1 MNKVFKSIYSEV
13 LGAWVAVSECAKS
26 NGKKSKSLLACA
38 LAISP
43 LFMWGGVANS
53 QNLDASGNFLTQAS
67 NTITDSTDSIIIGD
81 ENTVTKPVDSV
92 VLGNKNKVLNS
103 DAGSTIEKVY
113 VQGLDNKVF
122 NNNSILTGIKSQ
134 IGYSD
139 EAWNSKRARQKTNV
153 KGHTQINVNGPS
165 KDLALN
171 TLQLTNEKNYDNSK
185 FTIGRSIVFGESSVA
200 MGSDLISLGTDNEV
214 IGWKAIASGYK
225 NTVYGISTVGIGD
238 KNIVSG
244 DSSIG
249 IGTDNINSH
258 PNVVSIGTS
267 NLVQGI
273 GSVSIG
279 SGNIF
284 NLLQSGTI
292 TNYAKKTGSIGIG
305 ISNYIDGIDS
315 VVVGTNN
322 KSMYIGSTVIGYKN
336 FNRLGFS
343 VIHGYNNIAPDSAIA
358 IGRSNLSSGSSN
370 SMIVGT
376 DNFIMSLN
384 PIYENEIKD
393 ILSEFDGYS
402 NVSPDYSL
410 PPSLNGETHKHGLIT
425 AETFKNK
432 LKNLTVDGNEIKI
445 QPETYDQTSKVNSQA
460 GNSLAFGSSNIILG
474 NHSISIGLYNL
485 VRNYDSVALGRANLV
500 LGDSSQVVGRGNKS
514 MGENS
519 SVFGAYNT
527 SEGLHS
533 SVLGFQNVLLKGKGK
548 NPYEMGVAIGVA
560 NLVNGDYSIGMGT
573 LNVVQGLGNVVIGY
587 ENYAAPATGIPN
599 ENPFKV
605 ASRVISIGYKS
616 MAPNHWATAI
626 GDSAFANNSSVALG
640 KFSVAYGTGSHSLGE
655 KSSAVGFYS
664 MAIGSNNYAGALLE
678 DEQIFSFSASVEGG
692 NKAKKFERELWF
704 KKNKLPQG
712 QKIKDNEITDRE
724 SAFGYFGLD
733 YSNLQAIAKIEKQKT
748 NKFDSLG
755 KNMVALGNYNWA
767 FGDFSVA
774 SGYLN
779 MALGDESVSVGQRN
793 FTFKTKSV
801 AFGSSNKSSGKYSTA
816 VGSFNYVGYHNPTKE
831 QFEGKFGDYGTAVGY
846 GNIVIGENASAFGRK
861 NNALGLHSVA
871 IGSESIASYE
881 RAAAAGFNTI
891 ASGLYSSA
899 YGDTAN
905 AFGESSLAL
914 GRGNKSYYAQSFSLG
929 DANKV
934 SGRYAGSFGAFNNVS
949 APSSYAVGNDNVVK
963 SHSSGAFGQDISIGE
978 NANRTFV
985 LGRAI
990 EVNHANSVI
999 LGNKSSS
1006 KEAKAVSSA
1015 KIGTL
1020 SVQGFA
1026 GVGDSKYGVVSV
1038 GSDVSTDTISE
1049 KVRRAIIQKDIIQN
1063 HLAKNKAY
1071 SELLTDTKTE
1081 LAEVEQI
1088 KKQKD
1093 PAYVIKEVT
1102 DEMAK
1107 DYLSKNGILEPV
1119 ALPPDLASLDVTKL
1133 DEIIANGHPDYKVG
1147 PRQIVNVAAGEISAT
1162 STDAINGSQ
1171 LYKVAEALGNEISK
1185 GSALTAGIDSI
1196 LFKANANS
1204 NGKSEGFKFT
1214 KDTVET
1220 SFFIRGNKDNSS
1232 IDEFDKGNNILTYI
1246 HEDDIGR
1253 GGVIISLKNNPEFQN
1268 LVLTGVPAK
1277 TEPTPSPAVPPQITF
1292 KNGDSDNVLTV
1303 DSNGSANLDNPPK
1316 TTRLKLDGD
1325 FIATLNDG
1333 FVISGSDTSGK
1344 HNAQLNSELN
1354 FVGDGNITT
1363 KVTQVNGKTTI
1374 KISYTGTTPNPGETT
1389 DIKVGANKPAEEG
1402 SANPVVGVKELDI
1415 VGASTNSN
1423 EDPSKF
1429 DGGSNI
1435 QTSVKKDA
1443 ESGKTT
1449 VTVAMKN
1456 ELELTSVTAKSK
1468 DGKNKTILEAD
1479 GIAFTPKADQ
1489 QDAKSTKLA
1498 LKEEGEAALGS
1509 TDAKRRLT
1517 VNTGKDGEG
1526 ESIVTLNDGLAFQ
1539 GDGDKALNKTLNSTV
1554 KITGGQTDANKVSKE
1569 ANIGVMVE
1577 GDAIAVRISKDLK
1590 GLSSAEFTSEASDG
1604 KPATTTKIDG
1614 HGVDISSSDT
1624 AVSLNATGLHIK
1636 DGPSVTK
1643 DGIDAGGRVISNVA
1657 AGVKPTDAVNVSQLT
1672 KASNQLR
1679 GEIE

>member
-26 NGKKSKSLLACA
+26 NGKKSRSLLACVV
-38 LAISP
+38 AISP
-43 LFMWGGVANS
+43 LFMWGGVAYS
-53 QNLDASGNFLTQAS
+53 QNLDANGNYITQAS
-67 NTITDSTDSIIIGD
+67 NTITDPTDSIIIGD

-92 VLGNKNKVLNS
+92 VLGNENNVSNS
-103 DAGSTIEKVY
+103 DAGSNIEKVY
-113 VQGLDNKVF
+113 IQGLDNKVF
-122 NNNSILTGIKSQ
+122 NSNSILTGIKSQ

-171 TLQLTNEKNYDNSK
+171 TLQLTNEKNYDYSK

-200 MGSDLISLGTDNEV
+200 MGSDLISMGTDNEV

-370 SMIVGT
+370 SMLVGT

-432 LKNLTVDGNEIKI
+432 LKNLTVDGNKI
-445 QPETYDQTSKVNSQA
+445 NIVPETYDQTSKVNSQA
-460 GNSLAFGSSNIILG
+460 GNSLAFGSQNIILG

-560 NLVNGDYSIGMGT
+560 NLVNGTYSIGMGSY
-573 LNVVQGLGNVVIGY
+573 NVVQGSGNVVIGY
-587 ENYAAPATGIPN
+587 ENYAAPATGIPD

-605 ASRVISIGYKS
+605 SSRVISIGYKS

-626 GDSAFANNSSVALG
+626 GDTTFANNSSVALG

-655 KSSAVGFYS
+655 KSSAVGYYS

-678 DEQIFSFSASVEGG
+678 DEQIFSFSASVGEG

-712 QKIKDNEITDRE
+712 QKIKDNEITDRD

-748 NKFDSLG
+748 NKYDSLG

-767 FGDFSVA
+767 FGDYSVA

-779 MALGDESVSVGQRN
+779 MALGEDSVSVGQRN

-816 VGSFNYVGYHNPTKE
+816 VGSHNYVGYHNPTKE
-831 QFEGKFGDYGTAVGY
+831 QFEGKFGDYATAVGF
-846 GNIVIGENASAFGRK
+846 GNIVIGENASAFGRN
-861 NNALGLHSVA
+861 NNALGTHSVA
-871 IGSESIASYE
+871 MGSESIASYE
-881 RAAAAGFNTI
+881 RAAAAGFKTI

-963 SHSSGAFGQDISIGE
+963 SHSSGAFGHDISIGE

-1133 DEIIANGHPDYKVG
+1133 DEIIASGHPDYKVG

-1171 LYKVAEALGNEISK
+1171 LYKVAEALSNEIPD
-1185 GSALTAGIDSI
+1185 IDS
-1196 LFKANANS
+1196 
-1204 NGKSEGFKFT
+1204 
-1214 KDTVET
+1214 
-1220 SFFIRGNKDNSS
+1220 
-1232 IDEFDKGNNILTYI
+1232 
-1246 HEDDIGR
+1246 
-1253 GGVIISLKNNPEFQN
+1253 KN
-1268 LVLTGVPAK
+1268 LAK
-1277 TEPTPSPAVPPQITF
+1277 
-1292 KNGDSDNVLTV
+1292 
-1303 DSNGSANLDNPPK
+1303 K
-1316 TTRLKLDGD
+1316 TDGYE
-1325 FIATLNDG
+1325 
-1333 FVISGSDTSGK
+1333 ISGNSGK

-1363 KVTQVNGKTTI
+1363 QVTQENGKTII
-1374 KISYTGTTPNPGETT
+1374 KISYTGTTPNTGETT
-1389 DIKVGANKPAEEG
+1389 DIKVGANKPAAEEG
-1402 SANPVVGVKELDI
+1402 KNPVKDVKELDI

-1435 QTSVKKDA
+1435 QTTVKK
-1443 ESGKTT
+1443 EGEKTT
-1449 VTVAMKN
+1449 LTVAMKN

-1468 DGKNKTILEAD
+1468 DGKNKTTLEAD
-1479 GIAFTPKADQ
+1479 GIAFTPKVDQ

-1526 ESIVTLNDGLAFQ
+1526 ESIATLNDGLAFQ
-1539 GDGDKALNKTLNSTV
+1539 GDGDQKINKKLNSTM
-1554 KITGGQTDANKVSKE
+1554 KITGGQTDAIKVSKE

-1577 GDAIAVRISKDLK
+1577 GDALAVRISKNLK
-1590 GLSSAEFTSEASDG
+1590 GLSSAEFTSEAADG

-1643 DGIDAGGRVISNVA
+1643 NGIDAGGRVISNVA
-1657 AGVKPTDAVNVSQLT
+1657 AGVKPTDAVNVSQLNKT
-1672 KASNQLR
+1672 RNDLINRMDANHEQALGSAAMAMAMANLPHAIRPGDKTVSVAGSTVHGKAAFAVGISSSSLTGKWQLR
-1679 GEIE
+1679 GSVSGSDNGDIGAGIGAGYTWR